1 MNILNVLAEG
11 VYVGSGALVI
21 ILIVILLFLVL
32 R

>member
-1 MNILNVLAEG
+1 MGLLAEG

-21 ILIVILLFLVL
+21 ILIVVLLILVL